1 MKIMSKKE
9 QKQTCLD
16 LPNVNNLREAKATRK
31 SRILVMGTALLGMV
45 AFSACNVNDEI
56 EDNNQPQAVSFSAG
70 IAGQAV
76 QNGGPTTKAAG
87 TVWASGDAIGIFMMS
102 NGTTT
107 IAEQAENKQY
117 TTTGGSTFSAVAG
130 DEIYYPMDGS
140 KVDFIAYYPYASGKT
155 LGSSISVDVSG
166 AQTASSQA
174 DIDLL
179 WAKANGTGGSG
190 YDKVTHATT
199 PVALAFN
206 HKLAKMVINV
216 KAGAAVN
223 TPLTGMTVT
232 IKGMNTKN
240 TFKLSDGTLGTPNT
254 PAAITPRVITTAS
267 GFNASYDAIILPY
280 VYSSNGDVTVDF
292 TVGGETFTWEV
303 DATTFAPGNEYTY
316 AVTLTRTGVAVTGT
330 INPWMPNDRGGV
342 TAE

>member
-1 MKIMSKKE
+1 MSKSNFLAVAIICAA
-9 QKQTCLD
+9 TFTSCG
-16 LPNVNNLREAKATRK
+16 VNDDIRDETNQA
-31 SRILVMGTALLGMV
+31 VH
-45 AFSACNVNDEI
+45 FSASI
-56 EDNNQPQAVSFSAG
+56 DNQAVANAPG
-70 IAGQAV
+70 
-76 QNGGPTTKAAG
+76 TRAAG
-87 TVWASGDAIGIFMMS
+87 TVWGNDAIGIFMVA

-107 IAEQAENKQY
+107 IAENAVNKQY
-117 TTTGGSTFSAVAG
+117 TTAGTSAFTAVSG

-206 HKLAKMVINV
+206 HKLAKMVINC
-216 KAGAAVN
+216 KAETNTGIVAAN
-223 TPLTGMTVT
+223 FTTATVV
-232 IKGMNTKN
+232 INGMNTR
-240 TFKLSDGTLGTPNT
+240 TSLTLADGTLSAATGSGVINPNKIAT
-254 PAAITPRVITTAS
+254 AAN
-267 GFNASYDAIILPY
+267 FLASYDAIIVPAQY
-280 VYSSNGDVTVDF
+280 GVAVVRVVF
-292 TVGGETFTWEV
+292 TVNGEPYTWTLNAETF
-303 DATTFAPGNEYTY
+303 ASGNEYTY
-316 AVTLTRTGVAVTGT
+316 EVTLTRTGVQVTGT
-330 INPWMPNDRGGV
+330 IKPWTPNNGNPG